1 MTWVDKL
8 LDKRK
13 SVYDCEAE
21 ESESICKWIMIDD
34 LVSGVLEKNR
44 EIKQEAESQFY
55 FSTKQD
61 RQDSR
66 MAKALVDEIL
76 KDEQACAWRELVNK
90 CSEKEVLE

>member
-34 LVSGVLEKNR
+34 LVSGVLEKTER
-44 EIKQEAESQFY
+44 
-55 FSTKQD
+55 
-61 RQDSR
+61 
-66 MAKALVDEIL
+66 
-76 KDEQACAWRELVNK
+76 
-90 CSEKEVLE
+90 